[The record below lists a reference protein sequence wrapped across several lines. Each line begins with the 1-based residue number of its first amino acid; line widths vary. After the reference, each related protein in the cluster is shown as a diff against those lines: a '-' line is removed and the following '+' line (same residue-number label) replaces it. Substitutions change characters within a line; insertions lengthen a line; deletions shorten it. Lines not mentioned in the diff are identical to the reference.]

1 MKNIKKDNLKN
12 FSATLFSTTFSLITS
27 YVGSNII
34 ADDSNSSSFLKII
47 YVGLI
52 FIVGY
57 GISLGLFYCA
67 FYIINDLLVTKS
79 KRLSPSEQKEL
90 ISRFSTE
97 VLTDTNDFINF
108 NNELK
113 NKNDQEKIIVILKTI
128 HMIEK
133 DIGIIENMYEN
144 ETNCISSENNI
155 FGINEFEIRK
165 VTEIIQNTFN
175 IIKNNVNLL
184 YKNDEFAFHSNIIKT
199 IDERLCSIQ
208 K

>member
-1 MKNIKKDNLKN
+1 MKNMKKDNLKN

-34 ADDSNSSSFLKII
+34 ADNSNSSNFWNII

-52 FIVGY
+52 FITGY
-57 GISLGLFYCA
+57 GISSGLFYCA

-90 ISRFSTE
+90 ISQFSTE

-113 NKNDQEKIIVILKTI
+113 NKNDQEKIIFILKTI

-144 ETNCISSENNI
+144 ETNCISNENNI

-175 IIKNNVNLL
+175 IIKNNVNL
-184 YKNDEFAFHSNIIKT
+184 YNKNDEFAFHSNIIKT
-199 IDERLCSIQ
+199 IDERLCSVQ